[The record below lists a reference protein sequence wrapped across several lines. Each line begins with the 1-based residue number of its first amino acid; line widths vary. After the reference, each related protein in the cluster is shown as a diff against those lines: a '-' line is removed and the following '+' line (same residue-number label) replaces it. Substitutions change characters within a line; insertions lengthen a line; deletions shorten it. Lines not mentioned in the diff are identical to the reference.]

1 MRVSKCLVQIIRKW
15 RDDVMEAEEAGVG
28 ELEETFLQAVMRR
41 LEDLDGVEREMEDEA
56 REYDFWARDVEC
68 G

>member
-1 MRVSKCLVQIIRKW
+1 MRTKVPTSPDRTK
-15 RDDVMEAEEAGVG
+15 EAGVG

-41 LEDLDGVEREMEDEA
+41 LEDLDGVEREVEEEA